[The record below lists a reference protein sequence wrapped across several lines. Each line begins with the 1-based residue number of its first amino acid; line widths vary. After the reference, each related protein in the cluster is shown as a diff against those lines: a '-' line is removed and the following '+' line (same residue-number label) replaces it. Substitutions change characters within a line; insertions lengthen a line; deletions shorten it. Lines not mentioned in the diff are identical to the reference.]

1 MGVIIALTAASVDA
15 DPGAESVL
23 EARVENT
30 GQVVDR
36 ILIDVLGA
44 AKEWAEV
51 DSPQL
56 NLLPGTSRVVQVAF
70 KPPRDFS
77 VPAGEVPFGLRAMSH
92 EDPDGSQIVEG
103 VVRVAPFSEIAASL
117 VPRTATGRRHT
128 RFKVVVENRGNHD
141 ERLSVSA
148 EDPDAALAF
157 RVGTDAFDAP
167 MGRATIVKLRV
178 TPKKRFLKGARK
190 TLPFQVRVRGE
201 QADPVTV
208 DGAMVQRQAMPEWL
222 PAAVAAV
229 FAVAVAAVVLSL
241 TLFKPAVHSSATG
254 GGGHGTGTSGST
266 PASASTSGSGTASSS
281 DTGSSGQSDQS
292 SGSTSSATGSGST
305 SASGPT
311 SGSGPDSPSSSTPS
325 SSTPSGSTSDTA
337 STTTQSSSATL
348 IPVTPAPPVG
358 TPVSATLQADAAPST
373 TFATYAYPVP
383 AGKTLNVSDIVLQN
397 PAGDTGRLQ
406 VRAGGTVLFEFGLG
420 TVRSV
425 DERFAKALQ
434 FTSDDGL
441 VLAVEC
447 QNPAGTDCTASIT
460 FSGGLA

>member
-1 MGVIIALTAASVDA
+1 MGVIIALTAASLDA

-36 ILIDVLGA
+36 ILIDVLGV

-70 KPPRDFS
+70 RPPRDFS

-103 VVRVAPFSEIAASL
+103 VVHVAPFSEIAASL

-190 TLPFQVRVRGE
+190 TLPFQARVRGE

-229 FAVAVAAVVLSL
+229 LAVAVAVVVLSL

-266 PASASTSGSGTASSS
+266 PTSASTSASTSGSGTASSS
-281 DTGSSGQSDQS
+281 GSGSSGQSDQS
-292 SGSTSSATGSGST
+292 SGGTSTATGSG
-305 SASGPT
+305 PT
-311 SGSGPDSPSSSTPS
+311 
-325 SSTPSGSTSDTA
+325 STSDTGSGTTTSDTS
-337 STTTQSSSATL
+337 STTTSATTQSSSTSL
-348 IPVTPAPPVG
+348 TPITPPPPVG
-358 TPVSATLQADAAPST
+358 TPVSGVLKANAAPST

-383 AGKTLNVSDIVLQN
+383 AGKTLNVNDIVVQN
-397 PAGDTGRLQ
+397 PAGDSGQLQ
-406 VRAGGTVLFEFGLG
+406 VRAGNTVLFEFGLSTLG
-420 TVRSV
+420 AV
-425 DERFAKALQ
+425 DDRFAKALQ
-434 FTSDDGL
+434 FTPADGL

-447 QNPAGTDCTASIT
+447 QNPAGVDCTASIT